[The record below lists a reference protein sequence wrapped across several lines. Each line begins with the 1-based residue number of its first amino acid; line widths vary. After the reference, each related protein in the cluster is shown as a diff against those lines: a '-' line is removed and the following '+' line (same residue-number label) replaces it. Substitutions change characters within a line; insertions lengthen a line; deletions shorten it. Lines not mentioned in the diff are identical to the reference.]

1 MNMSNP
7 FPIDDDLPMADP
19 VGVAQRPGVA
29 LVRSAAPTFGTYLS
43 IVRERKWL
51 VLGTAAVVTVLAL
64 IWVQGVTGGTQA
76 RAEEAR
82 SLESIDIAVSP
93 SGAVTA
99 VSGTTVSVSP
109 DGRRAAAGTRTYA
122 PRDVAK
128 DLPVRVRTAY
138 RTADGAGTDL
148 SEIAGYTG
156 RVTVDV
162 FVENLTVKPQSLTY
176 DVAGTS
182 RTRTALVG
190 APLTLSA
197 AVSLDTDPDSVI
209 TASSDAQ
216 GVTNGVLSRTGDGK
230 SQVQWAALLA
240 PPQLGATADLRLVVD
255 AVDFKVPEFGL
266 SVQTGLITDPSVQG
280 LMDAAFRT
288 DTGSQLALTTST
300 IEALSQV
307 NESLAKAHAIVD
319 RVSTTLTGNAGTIG
333 TQTLADLTSSS
344 QSLSSSMQSIGTD
357 LSGLTQTLTQ
367 TLTSTQS
374 SATSQL
380 LQVVNT
386 ASAIMGDTSRPAQ
399 VPSLESLGCQAQPGA
414 GPTAQAL
421 VGSETPTPA
430 PAAGSGDAAGSAGS
444 GSAVQA
450 DSGNGVYGSVNR
462 VSGLLQAY
470 AQANDD
476 CKAAVQAQL
485 SEALGD
491 ADTSTCAQGSV
502 SATCSLAA
510 AQQQVNAAVASL
522 GEQANAVTAA
532 LQPETRADV
541 LTSSTALGEKV
552 TGVETALNRLAPS
565 EGGEG
570 TGDLSTETEAL
581 NQAVNALT
589 PGVDA
594 LVSTLDGIHSSATAA
609 QANNTTARAQIADA
623 ARDLCTEIASAKDP
637 ALLQQA
643 RARLTSTPCPGAG
656 GGAADKPADDK
667 PADGAADNKPADDK
681 PDGGGAADD
690 KPADKPD
697 DGSSADAALSAQ
709 STSLE
714 QIVTASDTTTPGG
727 ATKKDVD
734 AVRTAVADVVA
745 ARDAIVLAVDGAPDD
760 PSKPS
765 LSGSLKDLRTA
776 VTDLRSGYDALSA
789 SVTKLDQD
797 QSAAA
802 AGVRTAFDKTAQET
816 TDAVSTTVGTQI
828 RLIGAQAG
836 TSRAAV
842 GASFDAATSGMR
854 ASADGITSD
863 SARTIQEQTAQ
874 IQDQAAGSSAA
885 LSSQV
890 EGSLT
895 SMTQGLTG
903 SVVDIEAA
911 RSLLTSD
918 LDRVLLDIGSPDGSG
933 TGLVGIMY
941 SSAALTGSAGY
952 QVAAANQAVA
962 AHGAVRAQD
971 MEGILLQQA
980 QVKASLQA
988 QSRVTGLATPR
999 SAAEQRTMVYNF
1011 RVGGSR

>member
-1 MNMSNP
+1 MSSDRPTDNRP
-7 FPIDDDLPMADP
+7 AHGAAALLRALSDTRLAA
-19 VGVAQRPGVA
+19 GVRSRLRRARRRPR
-29 LVRSAAPTFGTYLS
+29 RSAAA
-43 IVRERKWL
+43 V
-51 VLGTAAVVTVLAL
+51 AVVTVLAL

-197 AVSLDTDPDSVI
+197 AVSLDADPDSVI

-421 VGSETPTPA
+421 VGSQAPTPA
-430 PAAGSGDAAGSAGS
+430 GAAGPGDAAGAAGPT
-444 GSAVQA
+444 AAQA

-667 PADGAADNKPADDK
+667 PADKPDDGAADNKPADDK

-789 SVTKLDQD
+789 SVDKLDRD
-797 QSAAA
+797 QTAAA
-802 AGVRTAFDKTAQET
+802 AGVRTAFDKTAKET

-903 SVVDIEAA
+903 SIVDIEAA

-988 QSRVTGLATPR
+988 QSRVNGLAAPR
-999 SAAEQRTMVYNF
+999 PAAEQRTVVYSL

>member
-1 MNMSNP
+1 MSSDGPTDNRP
-7 FPIDDDLPMADP
+7 AHGAAALLRALSDTRLAA
-19 VGVAQRPGVA
+19 GVRSRLRRARRRPR
-29 LVRSAAPTFGTYLS
+29 RSAAA
-43 IVRERKWL
+43 V
-51 VLGTAAVVTVLAL
+51 AVVTVLAL

-197 AVSLDTDPDSVI
+197 AVSLDADPDSVI

-374 SATSQL
+374 SATAQL

-386 ASAIMGDTSRPAQ
+386 ASAIMGDTSLPAQ

-421 VGSETPTPA
+421 VGSQAPTPA
-430 PAAGSGDAAGSAGS
+430 GAAGPGDAAGAAGPA
-444 GSAVQA
+444 GPAAAQA

-609 QANNTTARAQIADA
+609 QANNTTARGQIADA

-789 SVTKLDQD
+789 SVDKLDRD
-797 QSAAA
+797 QTAAA
-802 AGVRTAFDKTAQET
+802 AGVRTAFDKTAKET

-988 QSRVTGLATPR
+988 QSRVNGLAAPR
-999 SAAEQRTMVYNF
+999 PAAEQRTVVYSL

>member
-1 MNMSNP
+1 MSSDRPTDNRP
-7 FPIDDDLPMADP
+7 AHGAAALLRALSDTRLAA
-19 VGVAQRPGVA
+19 GVRSRLRRARRRPR
-29 LVRSAAPTFGTYLS
+29 RSAAA
-43 IVRERKWL
+43 V
-51 VLGTAAVVTVLAL
+51 AVVTVLAL

-197 AVSLDTDPDSVI
+197 AVSLDADPDSVI

-300 IEALSQV
+300 IGVLSQV

-421 VGSETPTPA
+421 VGSETPA
-430 PAAGSGDAAGSAGS
+430 PAQGSGDAAGAAGP
-444 GSAVQA
+444 AAQA

-656 GGAADKPADDK
+656 GGAADNK
-667 PADGAADNKPADDK
+667 PADGAADKPADDK
-681 PDGGGAADD
+681 PGGGDAADD

-734 AVRTAVADVVA
+734 AVRAAVADVVA

-789 SVTKLDQD
+789 SVDKLDRD
-797 QSAAA
+797 QTAAA
-802 AGVRTAFDKTAQET
+802 AGVRTAFDKTAKET

-988 QSRVTGLATPR
+988 QSRVNGLAAPR
-999 SAAEQRTMVYNF
+999 PAAEQRTIVYSF
-1011 RVGGSR
+1011 RVGGPR

>member
-1 MNMSNP
+1 MSSDRPTDNRP
-7 FPIDDDLPMADP
+7 AHGAAALLRALSDTRLAA
-19 VGVAQRPGVA
+19 GVRSRLRRARRRPR
-29 LVRSAAPTFGTYLS
+29 RSAAA
-43 IVRERKWL
+43 V
-51 VLGTAAVVTVLAL
+51 AVVTVLAL

-197 AVSLDTDPDSVI
+197 AVSLDADPDSVI

-386 ASAIMGDTSRPAQ
+386 ASAIMGDTSLPAQ

-421 VGSETPTPA
+421 VGSETPA
-430 PAAGSGDAAGSAGS
+430 PAQGSGNAAGAAGP
-444 GSAVQA
+444 AAQA

-789 SVTKLDQD
+789 SVDKLDRD
-797 QSAAA
+797 QTAAA
-802 AGVRTAFDKTAQET
+802 AGVRTAFDKTAKET

-911 RSLLTSD
+911 RSLLTGD

-988 QSRVTGLATPR
+988 QSRVNGLAAPR
-999 SAAEQRTMVYNF
+999 PAAEQRTVVYSL

>member
-1 MNMSNP
+1 MSSDRPTDNRP
-7 FPIDDDLPMADP
+7 AHGAAALLRALSDTRLAA
-19 VGVAQRPGVA
+19 GVRSRLRRARRRPR
-29 LVRSAAPTFGTYLS
+29 RSAAA
-43 IVRERKWL
+43 V
-51 VLGTAAVVTVLAL
+51 AVVTVLAL

-109 DGRRAAAGTRTYA
+109 DGRRAVAGTRTYA

-197 AVSLDTDPDSVI
+197 AVSLDADPDSVI

-216 GVTNGVLSRTGDGK
+216 GVTNGVLSGTGDGK

-421 VGSETPTPA
+421 VGSQAPTPA
-430 PAAGSGDAAGSAGS
+430 GAAGPGDAAGAAGP
-444 GSAVQA
+444 AAAQA

-609 QANNTTARAQIADA
+609 QANNTTARGQIADA

-789 SVTKLDQD
+789 SVDKLDRD
-797 QSAAA
+797 QTAAA
-802 AGVRTAFDKTAQET
+802 AGVRTAFDKTAKET

-911 RSLLTSD
+911 RSLLTGD

-988 QSRVTGLATPR
+988 QSRVNGLAAPR
-999 SAAEQRTMVYNF
+999 PAAEQRTVVYSL

>member
-1 MNMSNP
+1 MSSDRPTDNRP
-7 FPIDDDLPMADP
+7 AHSAAALLRALSDTRLAA
-19 VGVAQRPGVA
+19 GVRSRLRRARRRPR
-29 LVRSAAPTFGTYLS
+29 RSAAA
-43 IVRERKWL
+43 V
-51 VLGTAAVVTVLAL
+51 AVVTVLAL
-64 IWVQGVTGGTQA
+64 IWAQGVTGGTQA

-109 DGRRAAAGTRTYA
+109 DGRRAAAGTRAYA

-148 SEIAGYTG
+148 SEIAGHTG
-156 RVTVDV
+156 RVTIDV

-176 DVAGTS
+176 DVAGTAH
-182 RTRTALVG
+182 TRTALVG

-255 AVDFKVPEFGL
+255 AVDFKVPEFDL

-300 IEALSQV
+300 IEVLSQV

-367 TLTSTQS
+367 TLTSAQS
-374 SATSQL
+374 STASQL

-386 ASAIMGDTSRPAQ
+386 ASAIMGDTSEPAQ
-399 VPSLESLGCQAQPGA
+399 VPSLESLGCQAQAQPGA
-414 GPTAQAL
+414 EPTAQAL
-421 VGSETPTPA
+421 VGSETPAPA

-470 AQANDD
+470 AQANDE
-476 CKAAVQAQL
+476 CRAAVQAQL

-491 ADTSTCAQGSV
+491 ADTSTCTQGSV

-522 GEQANAVTAA
+522 GEQADAVTAA

-541 LTSSTALGEKV
+541 LTSSTTLGEKV

-570 TGDLSTETEAL
+570 TGDLSTELETL
-581 NQAVNALT
+581 NQAVDALT

-609 QANNTTARAQIADA
+609 QANNTTARGQIADA

-656 GGAADKPADDK
+656 GGAADK

-816 TDAVSTTVGTQI
+816 TDAVATTVGTQI
-828 RLIGAQAG
+828 RLIGAQAE

-854 ASADGITSD
+854 TSADAITSD
-863 SARTIQEQTAQ
+863 SARTIQAQTAQ

-885 LSSQV
+885 LSSQI

-933 TGLVGIMY
+933 TGLVGIMS
-941 SSAALTGSAGY
+941 SSAALAGSAGY

>member
-1 MNMSNP
+1 MSSDRPTDNRP
-7 FPIDDDLPMADP
+7 AHGAAALLRALSDTRLAA
-19 VGVAQRPGVA
+19 GVRSRLRRARRRPR
-29 LVRSAAPTFGTYLS
+29 RSAAA
-43 IVRERKWL
+43 V
-51 VLGTAAVVTVLAL
+51 AVVTVLAL
-64 IWVQGVTGGTQA
+64 TWVQGVTGGTQA

-197 AVSLDTDPDSVI
+197 AVSLDADPDSVI

-266 SVQTGLITDPSVQG
+266 S
-280 LMDAAFRT
+280 AAFRT

-386 ASAIMGDTSRPAQ
+386 ASAIMGDTSLPAQ

-421 VGSETPTPA
+421 VGSQAPTPA
-430 PAAGSGDAAGSAGS
+430 GAAGAAGAAGPAGPAAA
-444 GSAVQA
+444 QA

-552 TGVETALNRLAPS
+552 TGVETVLNRLAPS

-609 QANNTTARAQIADA
+609 QANNTTARGQIADA

-656 GGAADKPADDK
+656 GGAADKPAD
-667 PADGAADNKPADDK
+667 K
-681 PDGGGAADD
+681 PDDGAADD
-690 KPADKPD
+690 KPADKPN

-789 SVTKLDQD
+789 SVDKLDRD
-797 QSAAA
+797 QTAAA
-802 AGVRTAFDKTAQET
+802 AGVRTAFDKTAKET

-854 ASADGITSD
+854 ASADSITSD

-911 RSLLTSD
+911 RSLLTGD

-988 QSRVTGLATPR
+988 QSRVNGLAAPR
-999 SAAEQRTMVYNF
+999 PAAEQRTVVYSL

>member
-1 MNMSNP
+1 M
-7 FPIDDDLPMADP
+7 
-19 VGVAQRPGVA
+19 
-29 LVRSAAPTFGTYLS
+29 
-43 IVRERKWL
+43 
-51 VLGTAAVVTVLAL
+51 
-64 IWVQGVTGGTQA
+64 
-76 RAEEAR
+76 
-82 SLESIDIAVSP
+82 
-93 SGAVTA
+93 
-99 VSGTTVSVSP
+99 
-109 DGRRAAAGTRTYA
+109 
-122 PRDVAK
+122 
-128 DLPVRVRTAY
+128 
-138 RTADGAGTDL
+138 
-148 SEIAGYTG
+148 
-156 RVTVDV
+156 
-162 FVENLTVKPQSLTY
+162 
-176 DVAGTS
+176 
-182 RTRTALVG
+182 
-190 APLTLSA
+190 
-197 AVSLDTDPDSVI
+197 
-209 TASSDAQ
+209 
-216 GVTNGVLSRTGDGK
+216 
-230 SQVQWAALLA
+230 
-240 PPQLGATADLRLVVD
+240 
-255 AVDFKVPEFGL
+255 
-266 SVQTGLITDPSVQG
+266 
-280 LMDAAFRT
+280 
-288 DTGSQLALTTST
+288 
-300 IEALSQV
+300 
-307 NESLAKAHAIVD
+307 
-319 RVSTTLTGNAGTIG
+319 
-333 TQTLADLTSSS
+333 
-344 QSLSSSMQSIGTD
+344 
-357 LSGLTQTLTQ
+357 
-367 TLTSTQS
+367 
-374 SATSQL
+374 
-380 LQVVNT
+380 
-386 ASAIMGDTSRPAQ
+386 
-399 VPSLESLGCQAQPGA
+399 
-414 GPTAQAL
+414 
-421 VGSETPTPA
+421 
-430 PAAGSGDAAGSAGS
+430 
-444 GSAVQA
+444 
-450 DSGNGVYGSVNR
+450 NR

-470 AQANDD
+470 AQANDE
-476 CKAAVQAQL
+476 CRAAVQAQL

-491 ADTSTCAQGSV
+491 ADTSTCTQGSV

-522 GEQANAVTAA
+522 GEQADAVTAA

-541 LTSSTALGEKV
+541 LTSSTTLGEKV

-570 TGDLSTETEAL
+570 TGDLSTELETL
-581 NQAVNALT
+581 NQAVDALT

-594 LVSTLDGIHSSATAA
+594 LVSTLDDIHSWATTA
-609 QANNTTARAQIADA
+609 QTNNTTARGQIEA
-623 ARDLCTEIASAKDP
+623 AAADLCTEIASAKNP

-643 RARLTSTPCPGAG
+643 RARLTSTPCPGAADNKPG
-656 GGAADKPADDK
+656 GGAADKPAD
-667 PADGAADNKPADDK
+667 N
-681 PDGGGAADD
+681 
-690 KPADKPD
+690 KPD
-697 DGSSADAALSAQ
+697 DGSSADAALSTQ
-709 STSLE
+709 STNLE
-714 QIVTASDTTTPGG
+714 QIATASDTTTPGG

-828 RLIGAQAG
+828 RLIGAQAE

-854 ASADGITSD
+854 TSADAITSD
-863 SARTIQEQTAQ
+863 SARTIQAQTAQ
-874 IQDQAAGSSAA
+874 IQDQATGSSAA
-885 LSSQV
+885 LSSQI

-933 TGLVGIMY
+933 TGLVGIMS
-941 SSAALTGSAGY
+941 SSAALAGSAGY

>member
-1 MNMSNP
+1 MSSDRPTDNRP
-7 FPIDDDLPMADP
+7 AHGAAALLRALSDTRLAA
-19 VGVAQRPGVA
+19 GVRSRLRRARRRPR
-29 LVRSAAPTFGTYLS
+29 RSAAA
-43 IVRERKWL
+43 V
-51 VLGTAAVVTVLAL
+51 AVVTVLAL
-64 IWVQGVTGGTQA
+64 TWVQGVTGGTQA

-197 AVSLDTDPDSVI
+197 AVSLDTGPDSVI

-255 AVDFKVPEFGL
+255 AVDFKVPEFDL

-319 RVSTTLTGNAGTIG
+319 RVSTTLTGNADTIG

-357 LSGLTQTLTQ
+357 LDGLTQTLTQ

-386 ASAIMGDTSRPAQ
+386 ASAIMGDTSLPAQ

-421 VGSETPTPA
+421 VGSQAPTPA
-430 PAAGSGDAAGSAGS
+430 GAAGAAGAAGPAGPAAA
-444 GSAVQA
+444 QA

-522 GEQANAVTAA
+522 GEQADAVTAA

-541 LTSSTALGEKV
+541 LTSSTTLGEKV

-570 TGDLSTETEAL
+570 TGDLSTELETL
-581 NQAVNALT
+581 NQAVDALT

-609 QANNTTARAQIADA
+609 QANNTTARGQIADA

-656 GGAADKPADDK
+656 GAADKPAD
-667 PADGAADNKPADDK
+667 K
-681 PDGGGAADD
+681 PDDGAADD
-690 KPADKPD
+690 KPADKPN

-789 SVTKLDQD
+789 SVDKLDRD
-797 QSAAA
+797 QTAAA
-802 AGVRTAFDKTAQET
+802 AGVRTAFDKTAKET

-988 QSRVTGLATPR
+988 QSRVNGLAAPR
-999 SAAEQRTMVYNF
+999 PAAEQRTVVYSL

>member
-1 MNMSNP
+1 MSSDRPTDNRP
-7 FPIDDDLPMADP
+7 AHGAAALLRALSDTRLAA
-19 VGVAQRPGVA
+19 GVRSRLRRARRRPR
-29 LVRSAAPTFGTYLS
+29 RSAAA
-43 IVRERKWL
+43 V
-51 VLGTAAVVTVLAL
+51 AVVTVLAL
-64 IWVQGVTGGTQA
+64 IWAQGVTGGAQA

-197 AVSLDTDPDSVI
+197 AVSLDTGPDSVI

-216 GVTNGVLSRTGDGK
+216 GVTNGVLSGTGDGK

-255 AVDFKVPEFGL
+255 AVDFKVPEFDL

-300 IEALSQV
+300 IGVLSQV

-319 RVSTTLTGNAGTIG
+319 RVSTTLTGNADTIG

-357 LSGLTQTLTQ
+357 LDGLTQTLTQ

-374 SATSQL
+374 STTAQL

-386 ASAIMGDTSRPAQ
+386 ASAIMGDTSQPAQ

-421 VGSETPTPA
+421 VGSETPA
-430 PAAGSGDAAGSAGS
+430 PAQGSGDAAGAAGP
-444 GSAVQA
+444 AAQA

-491 ADTSTCAQGSV
+491 ADTSTCTQGSV

-522 GEQANAVTAA
+522 GEQADAVTAA

-541 LTSSTALGEKV
+541 LTSSTTLGEKV

-570 TGDLSTETEAL
+570 TGDLSTELETL
-581 NQAVNALT
+581 NQAVDALT

-594 LVSTLDGIHSSATAA
+594 LVSTLDDIHSSATAA

-667 PADGAADNKPADDK
+667 PAD
-681 PDGGGAADD
+681 
-690 KPADKPD
+690 KPD

-714 QIVTASDTTTPGG
+714 QVVTASDTTTPGG

-734 AVRTAVADVVA
+734 AVRTAVADVAA

-776 VTDLRSGYDALSA
+776 VTDLRSGYDALNA
-789 SVTKLDQD
+789 SVDKLDQD
-797 QSAAA
+797 QTAAA
-802 AGVRTAFDKTAQET
+802 AGVRTAFDKTAKET

-828 RLIGAQAG
+828 RLIGAQAE

-854 ASADGITSD
+854 TSAGAITSD

-885 LSSQV
+885 LSSQI

-933 TGLVGIMY
+933 TGLVGIMS
-941 SSAALTGSAGY
+941 SSAALAGSAGH

-988 QSRVTGLATPR
+988 QSRVNGLAAPR
-999 SAAEQRTMVYNF
+999 PAAEQRTIVYSF
-1011 RVGGSR
+1011 RVGGPR

>member
-1 MNMSNP
+1 M
-7 FPIDDDLPMADP
+7 
-19 VGVAQRPGVA
+19 
-29 LVRSAAPTFGTYLS
+29 
-43 IVRERKWL
+43 
-51 VLGTAAVVTVLAL
+51 
-64 IWVQGVTGGTQA
+64 
-76 RAEEAR
+76 
-82 SLESIDIAVSP
+82 
-93 SGAVTA
+93 
-99 VSGTTVSVSP
+99 
-109 DGRRAAAGTRTYA
+109 
-122 PRDVAK
+122 
-128 DLPVRVRTAY
+128 RVRTAY

-176 DVAGTS
+176 DVAGTAH
-182 RTRTALVG
+182 TRTALVG

-255 AVDFKVPEFGL
+255 AVDFKVPEFDL

-300 IEALSQV
+300 IEVLSQV

-367 TLTSTQS
+367 TLTSAQS
-374 SATSQL
+374 STASQL

-386 ASAIMGDTSRPAQ
+386 ASAIMGDTSEPAQ
-399 VPSLESLGCQAQPGA
+399 VPSLESLGCQAQAQPGA
-414 GPTAQAL
+414 EPTAQAL

-470 AQANDD
+470 AQANDE
-476 CKAAVQAQL
+476 CRAAVQAQL

-491 ADTSTCAQGSV
+491 ADTSTCTQGSV

-522 GEQANAVTAA
+522 GEQADAVTAA

-541 LTSSTALGEKV
+541 LTSSTTLGEKV

-570 TGDLSTETEAL
+570 TGDLSTELETL
-581 NQAVNALT
+581 NQAVDALT

-594 LVSTLDGIHSSATAA
+594 LVSTLDDIHSWATTA
-609 QANNTTARAQIADA
+609 QTNNTTARGQIEA
-623 ARDLCTEIASAKDP
+623 AAADLCTEIASAKNP

-643 RARLTSTPCPGAG
+643 RARLTSTPCPGAADNKPDDKPDDKPG
-656 GGAADKPADDK
+656 GGAADKPAD
-667 PADGAADNKPADDK
+667 N
-681 PDGGGAADD
+681 
-690 KPADKPD
+690 KPD
-697 DGSSADAALSAQ
+697 DGSSADAALSTQ
-709 STSLE
+709 STNLE
-714 QIVTASDTTTPGG
+714 QIATASDTTTPGG

-802 AGVRTAFDKTAQET
+802 AGVRTAFDKTAKET

-828 RLIGAQAG
+828 RLIGAQAE

-854 ASADGITSD
+854 TSADAITSD
-863 SARTIQEQTAQ
+863 SARTIQAQTAQ

-885 LSSQV
+885 LSSQI

-933 TGLVGIMY
+933 TGLVGIMS
-941 SSAALTGSAGY
+941 SSAALAGSAGY

-988 QSRVTGLATPR
+988 QSRVTGLAAPR
-999 SAAEQRTMVYNF
+999 PAAEQRTMVYNF

>member
-1 MNMSNP
+1 MSSDRPTDNRP
-7 FPIDDDLPMADP
+7 AHGAAALLRALSDTRLAA
-19 VGVAQRPGVA
+19 GVRSRLRRARRRPR
-29 LVRSAAPTFGTYLS
+29 RSAAA
-43 IVRERKWL
+43 V
-51 VLGTAAVVTVLAL
+51 AVVTVLAL

-197 AVSLDTDPDSVI
+197 AVSLDADPDSVI

-421 VGSETPTPA
+421 VGSQAPTPA
-430 PAAGSGDAAGSAGS
+430 GAAGPAAA
-444 GSAVQA
+444 QA

-734 AVRTAVADVVA
+734 AVRAAVADVVA

-789 SVTKLDQD
+789 SVDKLDRD
-797 QSAAA
+797 QTAAA
-802 AGVRTAFDKTAQET
+802 AGVRTAFDKTAKET

-988 QSRVTGLATPR
+988 QSRVNGLAAPR
-999 SAAEQRTMVYNF
+999 PAAEQRTVVYSL

>member
-1 MNMSNP
+1 MSSDRPTDNRP
-7 FPIDDDLPMADP
+7 AHGAAALLRALSDP
-19 VGVAQRPGVA
+19 RLAAGVRSRLRRARRRPR
-29 LVRSAAPTFGTYLS
+29 RSAAA
-43 IVRERKWL
+43 V
-51 VLGTAAVVTVLAL
+51 AVVTVLAL
-64 IWVQGVTGGTQA
+64 TWVQGVTGGTQA

-197 AVSLDTDPDSVI
+197 AVSLDADPDSVI

-374 SATSQL
+374 SATAQL

-386 ASAIMGDTSRPAQ
+386 ASAIMGDTSLPAQ

-421 VGSETPTPA
+421 VGSQAPTPA
-430 PAAGSGDAAGSAGS
+430 GAAGPAAA
-444 GSAVQA
+444 QA

-532 LQPETRADV
+532 LQPETRTDV

-609 QANNTTARAQIADA
+609 QANNTTARGQIADA

-789 SVTKLDQD
+789 SVDKLDRD
-797 QSAAA
+797 QTAAA
-802 AGVRTAFDKTAQET
+802 AGVRTAFDKTAKET

-988 QSRVTGLATPR
+988 QSRVNGLAAPR
-999 SAAEQRTMVYNF
+999 PAAEQRTVVYSL

>member
-1 MNMSNP
+1 MSSDRPTDNRP
-7 FPIDDDLPMADP
+7 AHGAAALLRALSDTRLAA
-19 VGVAQRPGVA
+19 GVRSRLRRARRRPR
-29 LVRSAAPTFGTYLS
+29 RSAAA
-43 IVRERKWL
+43 V
-51 VLGTAAVVTVLAL
+51 AVVTVLAL
-64 IWVQGVTGGTQA
+64 TWVQGVTGGTQA

-82 SLESIDIAVSP
+82 SLESIDIAISP

-197 AVSLDTDPDSVI
+197 AVSLDADPDSVI

-255 AVDFKVPEFGL
+255 AVDFKVPEFDL

-421 VGSETPTPA
+421 VGSQAPTPA
-430 PAAGSGDAAGSAGS
+430 GAAGPGDAAGAAGP
-444 GSAVQA
+444 AAAQA

-609 QANNTTARAQIADA
+609 QANNTTARGQIADA

-656 GGAADKPADDK
+656 GGAADNKPADDK
-667 PADGAADNKPADDK
+667 PDGGGAADNKPADDK

-789 SVTKLDQD
+789 SVDKLDRD
-797 QSAAA
+797 QTAAA
-802 AGVRTAFDKTAQET
+802 AGVRTAFDKTAKET

-988 QSRVTGLATPR
+988 QSRVNGLAAPR
-999 SAAEQRTMVYNF
+999 PAAEQRTVVYSL

>member
-1 MNMSNP
+1 MSSDRPTDNRP
-7 FPIDDDLPMADP
+7 AHGAAALLRALSDTRLAA
-19 VGVAQRPGVA
+19 GVRSRLRRARRRPR
-29 LVRSAAPTFGTYLS
+29 RSAAA
-43 IVRERKWL
+43 V
-51 VLGTAAVVTVLAL
+51 AVVTVLAL
-64 IWVQGVTGGTQA
+64 TWAQGVTGGAQA

-197 AVSLDTDPDSVI
+197 AVSLDADPDSVI

-300 IEALSQV
+300 IGVLSQV

-421 VGSETPTPA
+421 VGSQAPTPA
-430 PAAGSGDAAGSAGS
+430 GAAGPAAA
-444 GSAVQA
+444 QA

-552 TGVETALNRLAPS
+552 TGVETVLNRLAPS

-609 QANNTTARAQIADA
+609 QANNTTARGQIADA

-656 GGAADKPADDK
+656 GGAADNK
-667 PADGAADNKPADDK
+667 PADGAADKPADDK
-681 PDGGGAADD
+681 PGGGDAADD

-714 QIVTASDTTTPGG
+714 QVVTASDTTTPGG

-789 SVTKLDQD
+789 SVDKLDRD
-797 QSAAA
+797 QTAAA
-802 AGVRTAFDKTAQET
+802 AGVRTAFDKTAKET

-885 LSSQV
+885 LSSQI

-988 QSRVTGLATPR
+988 QSRVNGLAAPR
-999 SAAEQRTMVYNF
+999 PAAEQRTVVYSL

>member
-1 MNMSNP
+1 MSSDRPTDNRP
-7 FPIDDDLPMADP
+7 AHGAAALLRALSDTRLAA
-19 VGVAQRPGVA
+19 GVRSRLRRARRRPR
-29 LVRSAAPTFGTYLS
+29 RSAAA
-43 IVRERKWL
+43 V
-51 VLGTAAVVTVLAL
+51 AVVTVLAL
-64 IWVQGVTGGTQA
+64 IWAQGVTGGAQA

-197 AVSLDTDPDSVI
+197 AVSLDADPDSVI

-300 IEALSQV
+300 IGVLSQV

-319 RVSTTLTGNAGTIG
+319 RVSTTLTGNADTIG

-357 LSGLTQTLTQ
+357 LDGLTQTLTQ

-374 SATSQL
+374 STTAQL

-386 ASAIMGDTSRPAQ
+386 ASAIMGDTSQPAQ

-421 VGSETPTPA
+421 VGSETPA
-430 PAAGSGDAAGSAGS
+430 PAQGSGDAAGAAGP
-444 GSAVQA
+444 AAQA

-522 GEQANAVTAA
+522 GEQADAVTAA

-552 TGVETALNRLAPS
+552 TGVETVLNRLAPS

-570 TGDLSTETEAL
+570 TGDLSTELETL
-581 NQAVNALT
+581 NQAVDALT

-594 LVSTLDGIHSSATAA
+594 LVSTLDDIHSSATAA

-656 GGAADKPADDK
+656 GGAADNK
-667 PADGAADNKPADDK
+667 PADGAADKPADDK
-681 PDGGGAADD
+681 PGGGDAADD

-714 QIVTASDTTTPGG
+714 QVVTASDTTTPGG

-734 AVRTAVADVVA
+734 AVRTAVADVAA

-776 VTDLRSGYDALSA
+776 VTDLRSGYDALNA
-789 SVTKLDQD
+789 SVDKLDQD
-797 QSAAA
+797 QTAAA
-802 AGVRTAFDKTAQET
+802 AGVRTAFDKTAKET

-828 RLIGAQAG
+828 RLIGAQAE

-854 ASADGITSD
+854 TSAGAITSD

-988 QSRVTGLATPR
+988 QSRVNGLAAPR
-999 SAAEQRTMVYNF
+999 PAAEQRTIVYSF
-1011 RVGGSR
+1011 RVGGPR

>member
-1 MNMSNP
+1 MSSDRPTDNRP
-7 FPIDDDLPMADP
+7 AHGAAALLRALSDTRLAA
-19 VGVAQRPGVA
+19 GVRSRLRRARRRPR
-29 LVRSAAPTFGTYLS
+29 RSAAA
-43 IVRERKWL
+43 V
-51 VLGTAAVVTVLAL
+51 AVVTVLAL
-64 IWVQGVTGGTQA
+64 IWAQGVTGGTQA

-109 DGRRAAAGTRTYA
+109 DGRRAAAGTRAYA

-148 SEIAGYTG
+148 SEIAGHTG
-156 RVTVDV
+156 RVTIDV

-176 DVAGTS
+176 DVAGTAH
-182 RTRTALVG
+182 TRTALVG

-197 AVSLDTDPDSVI
+197 AVCLDANPDSVI

-255 AVDFKVPEFGL
+255 AVDFKVPEFDL

-367 TLTSTQS
+367 TLTSAQS
-374 SATSQL
+374 STASQL

-386 ASAIMGDTSRPAQ
+386 ASAIMGDTSEPAQ
-399 VPSLESLGCQAQPGA
+399 VPSLESLGCQAQAQPGA
-414 GPTAQAL
+414 EPTAQAL

-444 GSAVQA
+444 GSGSGSAVQT

-470 AQANDD
+470 AQANDE
-476 CKAAVQAQL
+476 CRAAVQAQL

-491 ADTSTCAQGSV
+491 ADTSTCTQGSV

-522 GEQANAVTAA
+522 GEQADAVTAA

-541 LTSSTALGEKV
+541 LTSSTTLGEKV

-570 TGDLSTETEAL
+570 TGDLSTELETL
-581 NQAVNALT
+581 NQAVDALT

-594 LVSTLDGIHSSATAA
+594 LVSTLDGIHSWATTA
-609 QANNTTARAQIADA
+609 QTNNTTARGQIEA
-623 ARDLCTEIASAKDP
+623 AAADLCTEIASAKNP

-643 RARLTSTPCPGAG
+643 RARLTSTPCPGAADNKPG
-656 GGAADKPADDK
+656 GGADDK
-667 PADGAADNKPADDK
+667 PADKP
-681 PDGGGAADD
+681 GGGADD
-690 KPADKPD
+690 KPADNKPD

-709 STSLE
+709 STNLE
-714 QIVTASDTTTPGG
+714 QIATASDTTTPGG

-734 AVRTAVADVVA
+734 AVRTAVADVAA

-828 RLIGAQAG
+828 RLIGAQAE

-854 ASADGITSD
+854 TSADAITSD
-863 SARTIQEQTAQ
+863 SARTIQAQTAQ

-885 LSSQV
+885 LSSQI

-933 TGLVGIMY
+933 TGLVGIMS
-941 SSAALTGSAGY
+941 SSAALAGSAGY

>member
-1 MNMSNP
+1 MSSDRPTDNRP
-7 FPIDDDLPMADP
+7 AHGAAALLRALSDTRLAA
-19 VGVAQRPGVA
+19 GVRSRLRRARRRPR
-29 LVRSAAPTFGTYLS
+29 RSAAA
-43 IVRERKWL
+43 V
-51 VLGTAAVVTVLAL
+51 AVVTVLAL

-197 AVSLDTDPDSVI
+197 AVSLDADPDSVI

-421 VGSETPTPA
+421 VGSQAPTPA
-430 PAAGSGDAAGSAGS
+430 GAAGPGDAAGAAGP
-444 GSAVQA
+444 AAAQA

-609 QANNTTARAQIADA
+609 QANNTTARGQIADA

-656 GGAADKPADDK
+656 GGAAD
-667 PADGAADNKPADDK
+667 KPADDK

-734 AVRTAVADVVA
+734 AVRAAVADVVA

-789 SVTKLDQD
+789 SVDKLDRD
-797 QSAAA
+797 QTAAA
-802 AGVRTAFDKTAQET
+802 AGVRTAFDKTAKET

-988 QSRVTGLATPR
+988 QSRVNGLAAPR
-999 SAAEQRTMVYNF
+999 PAAEQRTVVYSL

>member
-1 MNMSNP
+1 MSSDRPTDNRP
-7 FPIDDDLPMADP
+7 AHGAAALLRALSDTRLAA
-19 VGVAQRPGVA
+19 GVRSRLRRARRRPR
-29 LVRSAAPTFGTYLS
+29 RSAA
-43 IVRERKWL
+43 
-51 VLGTAAVVTVLAL
+51 AVAVATVLAL
-64 IWVQGVTGGTQA
+64 TWVQGVTGGTQA

-197 AVSLDTDPDSVI
+197 AVSLDADPDSVI

-357 LSGLTQTLTQ
+357 LDGLTQTLTQ

-374 SATSQL
+374 STTAQL

-421 VGSETPTPA
+421 VGSQAPTPA
-430 PAAGSGDAAGSAGS
+430 GAAGPGDAAGAAGP
-444 GSAVQA
+444 AAAQA

-609 QANNTTARAQIADA
+609 QANNTTARGQIADA

-667 PADGAADNKPADDK
+667 P
-681 PDGGGAADD
+681 DGGGAAD

-734 AVRTAVADVVA
+734 AVRAAVADVVA

-776 VTDLRSGYDALSA
+776 VTDLRSGYDALNA
-789 SVTKLDQD
+789 SVDKLDQD
-797 QSAAA
+797 QTAAA
-802 AGVRTAFDKTAQET
+802 AGVRTAFDKTAKET

-828 RLIGAQAG
+828 RLIGAQAE

-854 ASADGITSD
+854 TSAGAITSD

-988 QSRVTGLATPR
+988 QSRVNGLAAPR
-999 SAAEQRTMVYNF
+999 PAAEQRTIVYSF
-1011 RVGGSR
+1011 RVGGPR

>member
-1 MNMSNP
+1 MSSDRPTDNRP
-7 FPIDDDLPMADP
+7 AHGAAALLRALSDTRLAA
-19 VGVAQRPGVA
+19 GVRSRLRRARRRPR
-29 LVRSAAPTFGTYLS
+29 RSAAA
-43 IVRERKWL
+43 V
-51 VLGTAAVVTVLAL
+51 AVVTVLAL
-64 IWVQGVTGGTQA
+64 IWAQGVTGGAQA

-197 AVSLDTDPDSVI
+197 AVSLDTGPDSVI

-216 GVTNGVLSRTGDGK
+216 GVTNGVLSGTGDGK

-255 AVDFKVPEFGL
+255 AVDFKVPEFDL

-300 IEALSQV
+300 IGVLSQV

-319 RVSTTLTGNAGTIG
+319 RVSTTLTGNADTIG

-357 LSGLTQTLTQ
+357 LDGLTQTLTQ

-374 SATSQL
+374 STTAQL

-386 ASAIMGDTSRPAQ
+386 ASAIMGDTSQPAQ

-421 VGSETPTPA
+421 VGSETPA
-430 PAAGSGDAAGSAGS
+430 PAQGSGDAAGAAGP
-444 GSAVQA
+444 AAQA

-491 ADTSTCAQGSV
+491 ADTSTCTQGSV

-522 GEQANAVTAA
+522 GEQADAVTAA

-541 LTSSTALGEKV
+541 LTSSTTLGEKV

-570 TGDLSTETEAL
+570 TGDLSTELEAL
-581 NQAVNALT
+581 NQAVDALT

-594 LVSTLDGIHSSATAA
+594 LVSTLDDIHSSATAA

-656 GGAADKPADDK
+656 GGAADNK
-667 PADGAADNKPADDK
+667 PADGAADKPADDK
-681 PDGGGAADD
+681 PGGGDAADD

-714 QIVTASDTTTPGG
+714 QVVTASDTTTPGG

-734 AVRTAVADVVA
+734 TVRTAVADVAA

-776 VTDLRSGYDALSA
+776 VTDLRSGYDALNA
-789 SVTKLDQD
+789 SVDKLDQD
-797 QSAAA
+797 QTAAA
-802 AGVRTAFDKTAQET
+802 AGVRTAFDKTAKET

-828 RLIGAQAG
+828 RLIGAQAE

-854 ASADGITSD
+854 TSAGAITSD

-885 LSSQV
+885 LSSQI

-911 RSLLTSD
+911 RSLLTGD

-933 TGLVGIMY
+933 TGLVGIMS
-941 SSAALTGSAGY
+941 SSAALAGSAGH

-988 QSRVTGLATPR
+988 QSRVNGLAAPR
-999 SAAEQRTMVYNF
+999 PAAEQRTIVYSF
-1011 RVGGSR
+1011 RVGGPR

>member
-1 MNMSNP
+1 MSSDRPTDNRP
-7 FPIDDDLPMADP
+7 AHGAAALLRALSDTRLAA
-19 VGVAQRPGVA
+19 GVRSRLRRARRRPR
-29 LVRSAAPTFGTYLS
+29 RSAA
-43 IVRERKWL
+43 
-51 VLGTAAVVTVLAL
+51 AVAVATVLAL
-64 IWVQGVTGGTQA
+64 TWVQGVTGGTQA

-197 AVSLDTDPDSVI
+197 AVSLDADPDSVI

-386 ASAIMGDTSRPAQ
+386 ASAIMGDTSLPAQ

-421 VGSETPTPA
+421 VGSQAPTPA
-430 PAAGSGDAAGSAGS
+430 GAAGPGDAAGAAGP
-444 GSAVQA
+444 AAAQA

-476 CKAAVQAQL
+476 CKAAVQTQL

-609 QANNTTARAQIADA
+609 QANNTTARGQIADA

-789 SVTKLDQD
+789 SVDKLDRD
-797 QSAAA
+797 QTAAA
-802 AGVRTAFDKTAQET
+802 AGVRTAFDKTAKET

-988 QSRVTGLATPR
+988 QSRVNGLAAPR
-999 SAAEQRTMVYNF
+999 PAAEQRTVVYSL

>member
-1 MNMSNP
+1 MSSDRPTDNRP
-7 FPIDDDLPMADP
+7 AHGAAALLRALSDTRLAA
-19 VGVAQRPGVA
+19 GVRSRLRRARRRPR
-29 LVRSAAPTFGTYLS
+29 RSAAA
-43 IVRERKWL
+43 V
-51 VLGTAAVVTVLAL
+51 AVVTVLAL
-64 IWVQGVTGGTQA
+64 IWAQGVTGGAQA

-197 AVSLDTDPDSVI
+197 AVSLDTGPDSVI

-216 GVTNGVLSRTGDGK
+216 GVTNGVLSGTGDGK

-255 AVDFKVPEFGL
+255 AVDFKVPEFDL

-300 IEALSQV
+300 IGVLSQV

-319 RVSTTLTGNAGTIG
+319 RVSTTLTGNADTIG

-357 LSGLTQTLTQ
+357 LDGLTQTLTQ

-374 SATSQL
+374 STTAQL

-421 VGSETPTPA
+421 VGSETPA
-430 PAAGSGDAAGSAGS
+430 PAQGSGDAAGAAGP
-444 GSAVQA
+444 AAQA

-491 ADTSTCAQGSV
+491 ADTSTCTQGSV

-522 GEQANAVTAA
+522 GEQADAVTAA

-541 LTSSTALGEKV
+541 LTSSTTLGEKV

-570 TGDLSTETEAL
+570 TGDLSTELEAL
-581 NQAVNALT
+581 NQAVDALT

-594 LVSTLDGIHSSATAA
+594 LVSTLDDIHSSATAA

-637 ALLQQA
+637 ALLHQA

-656 GGAADKPADDK
+656 GGAADNK
-667 PADGAADNKPADDK
+667 PADGAADKPADDK
-681 PDGGGAADD
+681 PGGGDAADD

-714 QIVTASDTTTPGG
+714 QVVTASDTTTPGG

-734 AVRTAVADVVA
+734 AVRTAVADVAA

-776 VTDLRSGYDALSA
+776 VTDLRSGYDALNA
-789 SVTKLDQD
+789 SVDKLDQD
-797 QSAAA
+797 QTAAA
-802 AGVRTAFDKTAQET
+802 AGVRTAFDKTAKET

-828 RLIGAQAG
+828 RLIGAQAE

-854 ASADGITSD
+854 TSAGAITSD

-885 LSSQV
+885 LSSQI

-911 RSLLTSD
+911 RSLLTGD

-933 TGLVGIMY
+933 TGLVGIMS
-941 SSAALTGSAGY
+941 SSAALAGSAGH

-988 QSRVTGLATPR
+988 QSRVNGLAAPR
-999 SAAEQRTMVYNF
+999 PAAEQRTIVYSF
-1011 RVGGSR
+1011 RVGGPR

>member
-1 MNMSNP
+1 MSSDRPTDNRP
-7 FPIDDDLPMADP
+7 AHGAAALLRALSDTRLAA
-19 VGVAQRPGVA
+19 GVRSRLRRARRRPR
-29 LVRSAAPTFGTYLS
+29 RSAAA
-43 IVRERKWL
+43 V
-51 VLGTAAVVTVLAL
+51 AVVTVLAL

-197 AVSLDTDPDSVI
+197 AVSLDADPDSVI

-386 ASAIMGDTSRPAQ
+386 ASAIMGDTSLPAQ

-421 VGSETPTPA
+421 VGSETPA
-430 PAAGSGDAAGSAGS
+430 PAQGSGDAAGAAGP
-444 GSAVQA
+444 AAAQA

-667 PADGAADNKPADDK
+667 PADGGAADNKPADDK

-789 SVTKLDQD
+789 SVDKLDRD
-797 QSAAA
+797 QTAAA
-802 AGVRTAFDKTAQET
+802 AGVRTAFDKTAKET

-988 QSRVTGLATPR
+988 QSRVNGLAAPR
-999 SAAEQRTMVYNF
+999 PAAEQRTVVYSL

>member
-1 MNMSNP
+1 MSSDRPTDNRP
-7 FPIDDDLPMADP
+7 AHGAAALLRALSDTRLAA
-19 VGVAQRPGVA
+19 GVRSRLRRARRRPR
-29 LVRSAAPTFGTYLS
+29 RSAAA
-43 IVRERKWL
+43 V
-51 VLGTAAVVTVLAL
+51 AVVTVLAL
-64 IWVQGVTGGTQA
+64 IWAQGVTGGAQA

-197 AVSLDTDPDSVI
+197 AVSLDTGPDSVI

-216 GVTNGVLSRTGDGK
+216 GVTNGVLSGTGDGK

-255 AVDFKVPEFGL
+255 AVDFKVPEFDL

-300 IEALSQV
+300 IGVLSQV

-319 RVSTTLTGNAGTIG
+319 RVSTTLTGNADTIG

-357 LSGLTQTLTQ
+357 LDGLTQTLTQ

-374 SATSQL
+374 STTAQL

-421 VGSETPTPA
+421 VGSETPA
-430 PAAGSGDAAGSAGS
+430 PAQGSGDAAGAAGP
-444 GSAVQA
+444 AAQA

-491 ADTSTCAQGSV
+491 ADTSTCTQGSV

-522 GEQANAVTAA
+522 GEQADAVTAA

-541 LTSSTALGEKV
+541 LTSSTTLGEKV

-570 TGDLSTETEAL
+570 TGDLSAELEAL
-581 NQAVNALT
+581 NQAVDALT

-656 GGAADKPADDK
+656 GGAADNK
-667 PADGAADNKPADDK
+667 PADGAADKPADDK
-681 PDGGGAADD
+681 PGGGDAADD

-714 QIVTASDTTTPGG
+714 QVVTASDTTTPGG

-734 AVRTAVADVVA
+734 AVRTAVADVAA

-776 VTDLRSGYDALSA
+776 VTDLRSGYDALNA
-789 SVTKLDQD
+789 SVDKLDQD
-797 QSAAA
+797 QTAAA
-802 AGVRTAFDKTAQET
+802 AGVRTAFDKTAKET

-828 RLIGAQAG
+828 RLIGAQAE

-854 ASADGITSD
+854 TSAGAITSD

-885 LSSQV
+885 LSSQI

-911 RSLLTSD
+911 RSLLTGD

-933 TGLVGIMY
+933 TGLVGIMS
-941 SSAALTGSAGY
+941 SSAALAGSAGH

-988 QSRVTGLATPR
+988 QSRVNGLAAPR
-999 SAAEQRTMVYNF
+999 PAAEQRTIVYSF
-1011 RVGGSR
+1011 RVGGPR

>member
-1 MNMSNP
+1 MSSDRPTDNRP
-7 FPIDDDLPMADP
+7 AHGAAALLRALSDTRLAA
-19 VGVAQRPGVA
+19 GVRSRLRRARRRPR
-29 LVRSAAPTFGTYLS
+29 RSAAA
-43 IVRERKWL
+43 V
-51 VLGTAAVVTVLAL
+51 AVVTVLAL

-197 AVSLDTDPDSVI
+197 AVSLDADPDSVI

-421 VGSETPTPA
+421 VGSQAPTPA
-430 PAAGSGDAAGSAGS
+430 GAAGPGDAAGAAGP
-444 GSAVQA
+444 AAAQA

-609 QANNTTARAQIADA
+609 QANNTTARGQIADA

-656 GGAADKPADDK
+656 GGAADKPADK
-667 PADGAADNKPADDK
+667 PDDGAADNKPADDK

-789 SVTKLDQD
+789 SVDKLDRD
-797 QSAAA
+797 QTAAA
-802 AGVRTAFDKTAQET
+802 AGVRTAFDKTAKET

-911 RSLLTSD
+911 RSLLTGD

-988 QSRVTGLATPR
+988 QSRVNGLAAPR
-999 SAAEQRTMVYNF
+999 PAAEQRTVVYSL

>member
-1 MNMSNP
+1 MSSDRPTDNRP
-7 FPIDDDLPMADP
+7 AHGAAALLRALSDTRLAA
-19 VGVAQRPGVA
+19 GVRSRLRRARRRPR
-29 LVRSAAPTFGTYLS
+29 RSAAA
-43 IVRERKWL
+43 V
-51 VLGTAAVVTVLAL
+51 AVVTVLAL
-64 IWVQGVTGGTQA
+64 TWVQGVTGGTQA

-197 AVSLDTDPDSVI
+197 AVSLDADPDSVI

-386 ASAIMGDTSRPAQ
+386 ASAIMGDTSLPAQ

-421 VGSETPTPA
+421 VGSQAPTPA
-430 PAAGSGDAAGSAGS
+430 GAAGPAAA
-444 GSAVQA
+444 QA

-552 TGVETALNRLAPS
+552 TGVETVLNRLAPS

-609 QANNTTARAQIADA
+609 QANNTTARGQIADA

-656 GGAADKPADDK
+656 GGAADKPAD
-667 PADGAADNKPADDK
+667 K
-681 PDGGGAADD
+681 PDDGAADD
-690 KPADKPD
+690 KPADKPN

-789 SVTKLDQD
+789 SVDKLDRD
-797 QSAAA
+797 QTAAA
-802 AGVRTAFDKTAQET
+802 AGVRTAFDKTAKET

-988 QSRVTGLATPR
+988 QSRVNGLAAPR
-999 SAAEQRTMVYNF
+999 PAAEQRTVVYSL

>member
-1 MNMSNP
+1 MSSDRPTDNRP
-7 FPIDDDLPMADP
+7 AHGAAALLRALSDTRLAA
-19 VGVAQRPGVA
+19 GVRSRLRRARRRPR
-29 LVRSAAPTFGTYLS
+29 RSAAA
-43 IVRERKWL
+43 V
-51 VLGTAAVVTVLAL
+51 AVVTVLAL
-64 IWVQGVTGGTQA
+64 TWVQGVTGGTQA

-197 AVSLDTDPDSVI
+197 AVSLDADPDSVI

-421 VGSETPTPA
+421 VGSQAPTPA
-430 PAAGSGDAAGSAGS
+430 GAAGPGDAASAAGP
-444 GSAVQA
+444 AAAQA

-609 QANNTTARAQIADA
+609 QANNTTARGQIADA

-789 SVTKLDQD
+789 SVDKLDRD
-797 QSAAA
+797 QTAAA
-802 AGVRTAFDKTAQET
+802 AGVRTAFDKTAKET

-988 QSRVTGLATPR
+988 QSRVNGLAAPR
-999 SAAEQRTMVYNF
+999 PAAEQRTVVYSL

>member
-1 MNMSNP
+1 MSSDRPTDNRP
-7 FPIDDDLPMADP
+7 AHGAAALLRALSDTRLAA
-19 VGVAQRPGVA
+19 GVRSRLRRARRRPR
-29 LVRSAAPTFGTYLS
+29 RSAAA
-43 IVRERKWL
+43 V
-51 VLGTAAVVTVLAL
+51 AVVTVLAL

-197 AVSLDTDPDSVI
+197 AVSLDADPDSVI

-421 VGSETPTPA
+421 VGSQAPTPA
-430 PAAGSGDAAGSAGS
+430 GAAGPGDAAGAAGP
-444 GSAVQA
+444 AAAQA

-552 TGVETALNRLAPS
+552 TGVETVLNRLAPS

-656 GGAADKPADDK
+656 GGAADKPADK
-667 PADGAADNKPADDK
+667 PDDGAADNKPADDK

-789 SVTKLDQD
+789 SVDKLDRD
-797 QSAAA
+797 QTAAA
-802 AGVRTAFDKTAQET
+802 AGVRTAFDKTAKET

-988 QSRVTGLATPR
+988 QSRVNGLAAPR
-999 SAAEQRTMVYNF
+999 PAAEQRTVVYSL

>member
-1 MNMSNP
+1 MSSDRPTDNRP
-7 FPIDDDLPMADP
+7 AHGAAALLRALSDTRLAA
-19 VGVAQRPGVA
+19 GVRSRLRRARRRPR
-29 LVRSAAPTFGTYLS
+29 RSAAA
-43 IVRERKWL
+43 V
-51 VLGTAAVVTVLAL
+51 AVVTVLAL
-64 IWVQGVTGGTQA
+64 TWVQGVTGGTQA

-197 AVSLDTDPDSVI
+197 AVSLDADPDSVI

-421 VGSETPTPA
+421 VGSQAPTPA
-430 PAAGSGDAAGSAGS
+430 GAAGPGDAAGAAGP
-444 GSAVQA
+444 AAAQA

-667 PADGAADNKPADDK
+667 PDGGGAADNKPADDK
-681 PDGGGAADD
+681 PADGGAADD

-789 SVTKLDQD
+789 SVDKLDRD
-797 QSAAA
+797 QTAAA
-802 AGVRTAFDKTAQET
+802 AGVRTAFDKTAKET

-988 QSRVTGLATPR
+988 QSRVNGLAAPR
-999 SAAEQRTMVYNF
+999 PAAEQRTVVYSL

>member
-1 MNMSNP
+1 MSSDRPTDNRP
-7 FPIDDDLPMADP
+7 AHGAAALLRALSDTRLAA
-19 VGVAQRPGVA
+19 GVRSRLRRARRRPR
-29 LVRSAAPTFGTYLS
+29 RSAAA
-43 IVRERKWL
+43 V
-51 VLGTAAVVTVLAL
+51 AVVTVLAL

-197 AVSLDTDPDSVI
+197 AVSLDADPDSVI

-421 VGSETPTPA
+421 VGSQAPTPA
-430 PAAGSGDAAGSAGS
+430 GAAGPGDAAGAAGP
-444 GSAVQA
+444 AAAQA

-552 TGVETALNRLAPS
+552 TGVETVLNRLAPS

-609 QANNTTARAQIADA
+609 QANNTTARGQIADA

-765 LSGSLKDLRTA
+765 LSGSLKDLR
-776 VTDLRSGYDALSA
+776 SGYDALSA
-789 SVTKLDQD
+789 SVDKLDRD
-797 QSAAA
+797 QTAAA
-802 AGVRTAFDKTAQET
+802 AGVRTAFDKTAKET

-988 QSRVTGLATPR
+988 QSRVNGLAAPR
-999 SAAEQRTMVYNF
+999 PAAEQRTVVYSL

>member
-1 MNMSNP
+1 MSSDRPTDNRP
-7 FPIDDDLPMADP
+7 AHGAAALLRALSDTRLAA
-19 VGVAQRPGVA
+19 GVRSRLRRARRRPR
-29 LVRSAAPTFGTYLS
+29 RSAAA
-43 IVRERKWL
+43 V
-51 VLGTAAVVTVLAL
+51 AVVTVLAL
-64 IWVQGVTGGTQA
+64 TWVQGVTGGTQA

-197 AVSLDTDPDSVI
+197 AVSLDTGPDSVI

-216 GVTNGVLSRTGDGK
+216 GVTNGVLSGTGDGK

-300 IEALSQV
+300 IGVLSQV

-319 RVSTTLTGNAGTIG
+319 RVSTTLTGNADTIG

-386 ASAIMGDTSRPAQ
+386 ASAIMGDTSLPAQ

-421 VGSETPTPA
+421 VGSETPA
-430 PAAGSGDAAGSAGS
+430 PAQGSGDAAGAAGP
-444 GSAVQA
+444 AAAQA

-491 ADTSTCAQGSV
+491 ADTSTCTQGSV

-541 LTSSTALGEKV
+541 LTSSTTLGEKV

-570 TGDLSTETEAL
+570 TGDLSTELETL
-581 NQAVNALT
+581 NQAVDALT

-594 LVSTLDGIHSSATAA
+594 LVSTLDDIHSSATAA

-656 GGAADKPADDK
+656 GGAAD
-667 PADGAADNKPADDK
+667 
-681 PDGGGAADD
+681 D

-734 AVRTAVADVVA
+734 AVRTAVADVAA

-776 VTDLRSGYDALSA
+776 VTDLRSGYDALNA
-789 SVTKLDQD
+789 SVDKLDQD
-797 QSAAA
+797 QTAAA
-802 AGVRTAFDKTAQET
+802 AGVRTAFDKTAKET

-828 RLIGAQAG
+828 RLIGAQAE

-854 ASADGITSD
+854 TSAGAITSD

-885 LSSQV
+885 LSSQI

-911 RSLLTSD
+911 RSLLTGD

-933 TGLVGIMY
+933 TGLVGIMS
-941 SSAALTGSAGY
+941 SSAALAGSAGH

-988 QSRVTGLATPR
+988 QSRVNGLAAPR
-999 SAAEQRTMVYNF
+999 PAAEQRTIVYSF
-1011 RVGGSR
+1011 RVGGPR

>member
-1 MNMSNP
+1 MSSDRPTDNRP
-7 FPIDDDLPMADP
+7 AHGAAALLRALSDTRLAA
-19 VGVAQRPGVA
+19 GVRSRLRRARRRPR
-29 LVRSAAPTFGTYLS
+29 RSAAA
-43 IVRERKWL
+43 V
-51 VLGTAAVVTVLAL
+51 AVVTVLAL

-197 AVSLDTDPDSVI
+197 AVSLDADPDSVI

-421 VGSETPTPA
+421 VGSQAPTPA
-430 PAAGSGDAAGSAGS
+430 GAAGPAAA
-444 GSAVQA
+444 QA

-552 TGVETALNRLAPS
+552 TGVETVLNRLAPS

-656 GGAADKPADDK
+656 GGAADKPAD
-667 PADGAADNKPADDK
+667 GAADNKPADDK
-681 PDGGGAADD
+681 PADD

-789 SVTKLDQD
+789 SVDKLDRD
-797 QSAAA
+797 QTAAA
-802 AGVRTAFDKTAQET
+802 AGVRTAFDKTAKET

-828 RLIGAQAG
+828 RLIGAQAE

-854 ASADGITSD
+854 TSADAITSD
-863 SARTIQEQTAQ
+863 SARTIQAQTAQ

-885 LSSQV
+885 LSSQI

-988 QSRVTGLATPR
+988 QSRVNGLAAPR
-999 SAAEQRTMVYNF
+999 PAAEQRTVVYSL

>member
-1 MNMSNP
+1 MSSDRPTDNRP
-7 FPIDDDLPMADP
+7 AHGAAALLRALSDTRLAA
-19 VGVAQRPGVA
+19 GVRSRLRRARRRPR
-29 LVRSAAPTFGTYLS
+29 RSAAA
-43 IVRERKWL
+43 V
-51 VLGTAAVVTVLAL
+51 AVVTVLAL
-64 IWVQGVTGGTQA
+64 IWAQGVTGGAQA

-197 AVSLDTDPDSVI
+197 AVSLDTGPDSVI

-216 GVTNGVLSRTGDGK
+216 GVTNGVLSGTGDGK

-255 AVDFKVPEFGL
+255 AVDFKVPEFDL

-300 IEALSQV
+300 IGVLSQV

-319 RVSTTLTGNAGTIG
+319 RVSTTLTGNADTIG

-374 SATSQL
+374 STTAQL

-421 VGSETPTPA
+421 VGSETPA
-430 PAAGSGDAAGSAGS
+430 PAQGSGNAAGAAGP
-444 GSAVQA
+444 AAQA

-491 ADTSTCAQGSV
+491 ADTSTCTQGSV

-522 GEQANAVTAA
+522 GEQADAVTAA

-570 TGDLSTETEAL
+570 TGDLSTELETL
-581 NQAVNALT
+581 NQAVDALT

-594 LVSTLDGIHSSATAA
+594 LVSTLDDIHSSATAA

-656 GGAADKPADDK
+656 GGAADNK
-667 PADGAADNKPADDK
+667 PADGAADKPADDK
-681 PDGGGAADD
+681 PGGGDAADD

-714 QIVTASDTTTPGG
+714 QVVTASDTTTPGG

-776 VTDLRSGYDALSA
+776 VTDLRSGYDALNA
-789 SVTKLDQD
+789 SVDKLDQD
-797 QSAAA
+797 QTAAA
-802 AGVRTAFDKTAQET
+802 AGVRTAFDKTAKET

-828 RLIGAQAG
+828 RLIGAQAE

-854 ASADGITSD
+854 TSAGAITSD

-885 LSSQV
+885 LSSQI

-911 RSLLTSD
+911 RSLLTGD

-933 TGLVGIMY
+933 TGLVGIMS
-941 SSAALTGSAGY
+941 SSAALAGSAGH

-988 QSRVTGLATPR
+988 QSRVNGLAAPR
-999 SAAEQRTMVYNF
+999 PAAEQRTIVYSF
-1011 RVGGSR
+1011 RVGGPR

>member
-1 MNMSNP
+1 M
-7 FPIDDDLPMADP
+7 
-19 VGVAQRPGVA
+19 
-29 LVRSAAPTFGTYLS
+29 
-43 IVRERKWL
+43 
-51 VLGTAAVVTVLAL
+51 
-64 IWVQGVTGGTQA
+64 
-76 RAEEAR
+76 
-82 SLESIDIAVSP
+82 
-93 SGAVTA
+93 
-99 VSGTTVSVSP
+99 
-109 DGRRAAAGTRTYA
+109 
-122 PRDVAK
+122 
-128 DLPVRVRTAY
+128 
-138 RTADGAGTDL
+138 
-148 SEIAGYTG
+148 
-156 RVTVDV
+156 
-162 FVENLTVKPQSLTY
+162 
-176 DVAGTS
+176 
-182 RTRTALVG
+182 
-190 APLTLSA
+190 
-197 AVSLDTDPDSVI
+197 
-209 TASSDAQ
+209 
-216 GVTNGVLSRTGDGK
+216 
-230 SQVQWAALLA
+230 
-240 PPQLGATADLRLVVD
+240 
-255 AVDFKVPEFGL
+255 
-266 SVQTGLITDPSVQG
+266 
-280 LMDAAFRT
+280 
-288 DTGSQLALTTST
+288 
-300 IEALSQV
+300 
-307 NESLAKAHAIVD
+307 
-319 RVSTTLTGNAGTIG
+319 
-333 TQTLADLTSSS
+333 
-344 QSLSSSMQSIGTD
+344 
-357 LSGLTQTLTQ
+357 
-367 TLTSTQS
+367 
-374 SATSQL
+374 
-380 LQVVNT
+380 
-386 ASAIMGDTSRPAQ
+386 
-399 VPSLESLGCQAQPGA
+399 
-414 GPTAQAL
+414 
-421 VGSETPTPA
+421 
-430 PAAGSGDAAGSAGS
+430 
-444 GSAVQA
+444 
-450 DSGNGVYGSVNR
+450 NR

-667 PADGAADNKPADDK
+667 PDGGGAADNKPADDK

-734 AVRTAVADVVA
+734 AVRAAVADVVA

-789 SVTKLDQD
+789 SVDKLDRD
-797 QSAAA
+797 QTAAA
-802 AGVRTAFDKTAQET
+802 AGVRTAFDKTAKET

-988 QSRVTGLATPR
+988 QSRVNGLAAPR
-999 SAAEQRTMVYNF
+999 PAAEQRTVVYSL

>member
-1 MNMSNP
+1 MSSDRPTDNRP
-7 FPIDDDLPMADP
+7 AHGAAALLRALSDTRLAA
-19 VGVAQRPGVA
+19 GVRSRLRRARRRPR
-29 LVRSAAPTFGTYLS
+29 RSAAA
-43 IVRERKWL
+43 V
-51 VLGTAAVVTVLAL
+51 AVVTVLAL
-64 IWVQGVTGGTQA
+64 IWAQGVTGGAQA

-99 VSGTTVSVSP
+99 VSVTTVSVSP

-197 AVSLDTDPDSVI
+197 AVSLDTGPDSVI

-216 GVTNGVLSRTGDGK
+216 GVTNGVLSGTGDGK

-255 AVDFKVPEFGL
+255 AVDFKVPEFDL

-300 IEALSQV
+300 IGVLSQV

-319 RVSTTLTGNAGTIG
+319 RVSTTLTGNADTIG

-386 ASAIMGDTSRPAQ
+386 ASAIMGDTSEPAQ

-421 VGSETPTPA
+421 VGSETPA
-430 PAAGSGDAAGSAGS
+430 PAQGSGDAAGAAGP
-444 GSAVQA
+444 AAQA

-491 ADTSTCAQGSV
+491 ADTSTCTQGSV

-522 GEQANAVTAA
+522 GEQADAVTAA

-541 LTSSTALGEKV
+541 LTSSTTLGEKV

-570 TGDLSTETEAL
+570 TGDLSTELETL
-581 NQAVNALT
+581 NQAVDALT

-594 LVSTLDGIHSSATAA
+594 LVSTLDDIHSSATAA

-656 GGAADKPADDK
+656 GGAADNK
-667 PADGAADNKPADDK
+667 PADGAADKPADDK
-681 PDGGGAADD
+681 PGGGDAADD

-714 QIVTASDTTTPGG
+714 QVVTASDTTTPGG

-734 AVRTAVADVVA
+734 AVRTAVADVAA

-776 VTDLRSGYDALSA
+776 VTDLRSGYDALNA
-789 SVTKLDQD
+789 SVDKLDQD
-797 QSAAA
+797 QTAAA
-802 AGVRTAFDKTAQET
+802 AGVRTAFDKTAKET

-828 RLIGAQAG
+828 RLIGAQAE

-854 ASADGITSD
+854 TSAGAITSD

-885 LSSQV
+885 LSSQI

-933 TGLVGIMY
+933 TGLVGIMS
-941 SSAALTGSAGY
+941 SSAALAGSAGH

-988 QSRVTGLATPR
+988 QSRVNGLAAPR
-999 SAAEQRTMVYNF
+999 PAAEQRTIVYSF
-1011 RVGGSR
+1011 RVGGPR

>member
-1 MNMSNP
+1 MSSDRPTDNRP
-7 FPIDDDLPMADP
+7 AHGAAALLRALSDTRLAA
-19 VGVAQRPGVA
+19 GVRSRLRRARRRPR
-29 LVRSAAPTFGTYLS
+29 RSAAA
-43 IVRERKWL
+43 V
-51 VLGTAAVVTVLAL
+51 AVVTVLAL

-197 AVSLDTDPDSVI
+197 AVSLDADPDSVI

-386 ASAIMGDTSRPAQ
+386 ASAIMGDTSLPAQ

-421 VGSETPTPA
+421 VGSQAPTPA
-430 PAAGSGDAAGSAGS
+430 GAAGPGDAAGAAGP
-444 GSAVQA
+444 AAAQA

-565 EGGEG
+565 EGGG

-656 GGAADKPADDK
+656 GGAADKPAD
-667 PADGAADNKPADDK
+667 K
-681 PDGGGAADD
+681 PDDGAADD
-690 KPADKPD
+690 KPADKPN

-789 SVTKLDQD
+789 SVDKLDRD
-797 QSAAA
+797 QTAAA
-802 AGVRTAFDKTAQET
+802 AGVRTAFDKTAKET

-988 QSRVTGLATPR
+988 QSRVNGLAAPR
-999 SAAEQRTMVYNF
+999 PAAEQRTVVYSL

>member
-1 MNMSNP
+1 MSSDRPTDNRP
-7 FPIDDDLPMADP
+7 AHGAAALLRALSDTRLAA
-19 VGVAQRPGVA
+19 GVRSRLRRARRRPR
-29 LVRSAAPTFGTYLS
+29 RSAAA
-43 IVRERKWL
+43 V
-51 VLGTAAVVTVLAL
+51 AVVTVLAL

-109 DGRRAAAGTRTYA
+109 DGRRAVAGTRTYA

-197 AVSLDTDPDSVI
+197 AVSLDADPDSVI

-421 VGSETPTPA
+421 VGSQAPTPA
-430 PAAGSGDAAGSAGS
+430 GAAGPGDAAGAAGP
-444 GSAVQA
+444 AAAQA

-609 QANNTTARAQIADA
+609 QANNTTARGQIADA

-789 SVTKLDQD
+789 SVDKLDRD
-797 QSAAA
+797 QTAAA
-802 AGVRTAFDKTAQET
+802 AGVRTAFDKTAKET

-988 QSRVTGLATPR
+988 QSRVNGLAAPR
-999 SAAEQRTMVYNF
+999 PAAEQRTVVYSL